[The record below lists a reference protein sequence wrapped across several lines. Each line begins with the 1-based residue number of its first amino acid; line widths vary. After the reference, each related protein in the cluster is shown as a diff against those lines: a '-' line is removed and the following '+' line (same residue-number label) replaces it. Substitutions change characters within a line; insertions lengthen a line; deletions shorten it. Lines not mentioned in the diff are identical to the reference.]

1 MKTQTFTGTVLD
13 TAGDPWEDALV
24 ELQLDDGTGEISI
37 AGPTVTG
44 VTDASGDFSID
55 AYNNSD
61 EEQTLLIRLPNGN
74 LFSAAIDPEDDTIAL
89 GDLESS
95 GGTDTVKLSVIPSA
109 GSDPTAAI
117 AAALTTAG
125 KRTRVRAAATGN
137 ITIATALNNG
147 DTLDG
152 VTLATGDLVLA
163 PYQTAGAENGI
174 YVVGT
179 TPARHSEFDT
189 YDEHPGSLIVVEEGT
204 VNADTFW
211 LCTSNLGGTLDTTAI
226 AFEPLNLAT
235 ETLTDGATITWTF
248 IGKESRAAQVTLGGN
263 RTLAITGAVDPA
275 SGVLYVTQDGTGSR
289 TLTLPANS
297 KVIGGGAGAVTL
309 TTTAGAVDIL
319 SFVKRGSN
327 YYWTVGLNFT

>member
-117 AAALTTAG
+117 AAARMGADVKGDVVVRGIVGGKPFEQRYPLELKVSSAAG
-125 KRTRVRAAATGN
+125 SLPLSRYCVLALVVVARTRP
-137 ITIATALNNG
+137 
-147 DTLDG
+147 
-152 VTLATGDLVLA
+152 LVLRIA
-163 PYQTAGAENGI
+163 
-174 YVVGT
+174 
-179 TPARHSEFDT
+179 
-189 YDEHPGSLIVVEEGT
+189 
-204 VNADTFW
+204 W
-211 LCTSNLGGTLDTTAI
+211 TSSQMD
-226 AFEPLNLAT
+226 F
-235 ETLTDGATITWTF
+235 
-248 IGKESRAAQVTLGGN
+248 VM
-263 RTLAITGAVDPA
+263 
-275 SGVLYVTQDGTGSR
+275 
-289 TLTLPANS
+289 
-297 KVIGGGAGAVTL
+297 IGGCSAWYQSSL
-309 TTTAGAVDIL
+309 WRN
-319 SFVKRGSN
+319 SPR
-327 YYWTVGLNFT
+327 